1 MPKPKFLIVSEQQS
15 VFKLYELL
23 FKDYFSDVK
32 NLLIEDY
39 DFIETIDFNQFNIV
53 LIDLSGKKYISS
65 LNELTKKN
73 TKNSKIILVTPYDL
87 NYFSLTL
94 DDTLFFNLVLSKPI
108 DVQKL
113 KNFIKNESEKLEKRN
128 ILKKRIIFWQKLLIY
143 ILQK

>member
-94 DDTLFFNLVLSKPI
+94 DDTLFFNLVLSKPFC
-108 DVQKL
+108 L
-113 KNFIKNESEKLEKRN
+113 F
-128 ILKKRIIFWQKLLIY
+128 F
-143 ILQK
+143 